1 MIDSTPQPAAPT
13 PSSRRALIPVFVTVL
28 LDLIGFGMIIPLMP
42 FYAQKYQASPAQVG
56 WLFAS
61 FSLTQLLFAPL
72 LGRLSDRLGR
82 RPVLLVTI
90 AGSIGAY
97 LLFAYSPTFTW
108 LLVARALAGM
118 AAANYGIAQ
127 AYVADITPPAERS
140 KAMGMVVGA
149 AFGLGFILGPALG
162 GVLSAHVG
170 TRSVPLT
177 GALLAV
183 INLAAAFVWLKESL
197 PQEIRGKVKG
207 AWFEPQSLVR
217 TWQDPPVRGL
227 MLLAFLVTFCFSMM
241 ETTLALY
248 CQERFGF
255 GMAKT
260 AYLFVFIGVLLV
272 LVQGGLVGPL
282 VKRFGERRLILDSI
296 LLMTAGLIILPF
308 SGNPWLILPGLTL
321 LAFGSGL
328 HNPSSL
334 GLLSLLT
341 DRSEQGGTSG
351 IYRSY
356 GALART
362 LGPLAGPWLF
372 QAVSIRSPFW
382 VAGGFMLLAF
392 VLGWSLLRRLT
403 VG

>member
-1 MIDSTPQPAAPT
+1 VSEPT
-13 PSSRRALIPVFVTVL
+13 PPPIAPAETSRRALVPVFVTVL
-28 LDLIGFGMIIPLMP
+28 LDLIGFGMIIPLLP
-42 FYAQKYQASPAQVG
+42 FYAQEYHATPAQVG

-82 RPVLLVTI
+82 RPVLLVSI
-90 AGSIGAY
+90 AGGILSY
-97 LLFAYSPTFTW
+97 LLFAFAPSFVW
-108 LLVARALAGM
+108 LLVARAFAGV
-118 AAANYGIAQ
+118 AASNYGIAQ
-127 AYVADITPPAERS
+127 AYVADVTPPAQRS

-162 GVLSAHVG
+162 GVLAAQAG
-170 TRSVPLT
+170 PRSVPLT
-177 GALLAV
+177 GALLSAV
-183 INLAAAFVWLKESL
+183 NLAAAFVWLEESL
-197 PQEIRGKVKG
+197 PAEVRGKVHG

-217 TWQDPPVRGL
+217 TWRNPPVRGL

-248 CQERFGF
+248 CQARFGF

-260 AYLFVFIGVLLV
+260 AYLFVFVGVLLV

-296 LLMTAGLIILPF
+296 LLMTAGLALLPL
-308 SGNPWLILPGLTL
+308 SGNPLLILPGLAL

-341 DRSEQGGTSG
+341 DPTEQGATSG

-362 LGPLAGPWLF
+362 LGPLAGPFLF
-372 QAVSIRSPFW
+372 QAVGIRSPFW
-382 VAGGFMLLAF
+382 AAGGLMLASF
-392 VLGWSLLRRLT
+392 FLGWNLLRRMT

>member
-1 MIDSTPQPAAPT
+1 VIDSTPQPAAPT

>member
-1 MIDSTPQPAAPT
+1 VSEPEPRPSATP
-13 PSSRRALIPVFVTVL
+13 RRALIPVFVTVL
-28 LDLIGFGMIIPLMP
+28 LDLIGFGMIIPLLP
-42 FYAQKYQASPAQVG
+42 FYAQALHATPVQIG

-61 FSLTQLLFAPL
+61 YSLTQLLFAPP

-82 RPVLLVTI
+82 RPVMLASI
-90 AGSIGAY
+90 AVGIGAY
-97 LLFAYSPTFTW
+97 VLFAFAHSFLW

-127 AYVADITPPAERS
+127 AYVADVTPAAGRS
-140 KAMGMVVGA
+140 KAMGMVIGS

-162 GVLSAHVG
+162 GALSLIDPIV
-170 TRSVPLT
+170 VPLAAAAF
-177 GALLAV
+177 GAV
-183 INLAAAFVWLKESL
+183 NLAAALIWLKESL
-197 PQEIRGKVKG
+197 PPDVRGKVKG
-207 AWFEPQSLVR
+207 PWFEPRSLLRV
-217 TWQDPPVRGL
+217 WHNPAVRGL

-248 CQERFGF
+248 CQARFGF
-255 GMAKT
+255 GRSANS
-260 AYLFVFIGVLLV
+260 ALFVYIGVLLV
-272 LVQGGLVGPL
+272 LVQGGLVGAM

-296 LLMTAGLIILPF
+296 LVMAAGLVILPL
-308 SGNPWLILPGLTL
+308 SGNPWLLLPGLSL

-341 DRSEQGGTSG
+341 DSSEQGGTSG
-351 IYRSY
+351 IYRSF

-372 QAVSIRSPFW
+372 QAVGIRSPFW
-382 VAGGFMLLAF
+382 AAGGLMLASF
-392 VLGWSLLRRLT
+392 PLGWSLLRRMK